1 MAEPKKSTVKDLDEI
16 DDSAA
21 RAAQDEAADVDEVE
35 VEFEGKAYK
44 ISRAAVGSAQFRYLI
59 QRSRD
64 ALAAELLLGVDGF
77 NKLLADNADS
87 KGFTPSVKLWEFLN
101 VAGKELGTGNR

>member
-1 MAEPKKSTVKDLDEI
+1 MAKNEPEDIDKI

-21 RAAQDEAADVDEVE
+21 RAAQAEAEEVVLVD
-35 VEFEGKAYK
+35 VEFSGHTYQA
-44 ISRAAVGSAQFRYLI
+44 SREALNSAQFRYLI

-64 ALAAELLLGVDGF
+64 ALAVELLLGNDAFTKFLTDQAEG
-77 NKLLADNADS
+77 D

-101 VAGKELGTGNR
+101 AAGRELGTGNR